1 MFNASITIIT
11 IITMLTM
18 GGSQHT
24 TPPNYHHHTNIHKF
38 QTQESFEKIYYK
50 CIPQCSFNCFELS
63 FRPSRTLQL
72 LILTCGAIISS
83 KSRKYWYKS
92 LSGKNHV
99 TALYIPGF
107 HKFLHLV
114 LSVFYQDT
122 QQILSITTDVASFRE
137 IALNF
142 KTSGVAD
149 EIKRKHLV
157 DTKYNHKQY
166 QPQ

>member
-24 TPPNYHHHTNIHKF
+24 TLPPLITTTTHTYTKF

-50 CIPQCSFNCFELS
+50 CIPLCSFNCFELS

-72 LILTCGAIISS
+72 LILTCGAIILS

-114 LSVFYQDT
+114 LTVFY
-122 QQILSITTDVASFRE
+122 
-137 IALNF
+137 
-142 KTSGVAD
+142 
-149 EIKRKHLV
+149 
-157 DTKYNHKQY
+157 
-166 QPQ
+166 